1 MEEMRSSVHELAVK
15 SQLRDDGCS
24 AEDLRKWVAAVAF
37 GKTVRVDRGGGQP
50 AERRAFR
57 RPAFD
62 VCARNVFFTRAF
74 STRYH
79 EVEKIFREISDLRGS
94 KWHVVGAGCPAG
106 GAQGI
111 DTVASL
117 FRLLGGIIEDNDWD
131 GGGRRRR

>member
-37 GKTVRVDRGGGQP
+37 GKTVRVDRGGGQR

-62 VCARNVFFTRAF
+62 VCARNVFFTRSF
-74 STRYH
+74 SREYRV
-79 EVEKIFREISDLRGS
+79 VEQIFREISNLRGS
-94 KWHVVGAGCPAG
+94 KWHVVGVTAG
-106 GAQGI
+106 GAQVI
-111 DTVASL
+111 DSVASL
-117 FRLLGGIIEDNDWD
+117 VRLLGGIIIEDNDDRD